1 METLASIW
9 HYMGVLV
16 SAAPLTIGLTF
27 GVMFLALVLALP
39 IALARLDRAPK
50 YLRVI
55 ATIYVEFFRGT
66 PLLLQLYYAFFVLPL
81 VGITMSPILAG
92 VIAFSLNYA
101 AYLSEVYRS
110 AISSVSTGQREAGLA
125 MGLTERLIMFR
136 IILPQAARVAAPPVG
151 NYFVG
156 LFKDTALLSTI
167 GVVEILFRSQLTAST
182 TFEYFDIYTAA
193 MIIYLLISYPASM
206 GLRKLERRLSTQA
219 GVLTNA

>member
-1 METLASIW
+1 METVASIW
-9 HYMGVLV
+9 HYMGVLAA
-16 SAAPLTIGLTF
+16 AAPLTIGLTF
-27 GVMFLALVLALP
+27 GVMALALVLALP
-39 IALARLDRAPK
+39 IALARLDRSPK

-55 ATIYVEFFRGT
+55 STIYVEFFRGT

-81 VGITMSPILAG
+81 VGVKMSPILAG

-125 MGLTERLIMFR
+125 MGLSERLIMFR
-136 IILPQAARVAAPPVG
+136 IILPQAARVAAPPAG

-182 TFEYFDIYTAA
+182 TYEYFNIYTAA
-193 MIIYLLISYPASM
+193 MIIYLIISYPASI
-206 GLRKLERRLSTQA
+206 GLRKLENRLSVQS
-219 GVLTNA
+219 GILTNA